1 MARDPLFTERDS
13 LRMSLTDEVGVSLRG
28 PRGGGRPGWKMPTRA
43 RWYRLYGEDDDFRL
57 WFDNLSRGS
66 PTTAIERARVLYRFL
81 GLMGWTLDELT
92 DRVKG
97 DRDGFEK
104 LLISFVGQQEAKGYS
119 PGAIENYLKGVK
131 SWANWHGVKFVR
143 QIKISNRNSTP
154 TLDDEKVPT
163 VRQVEDIRSSATPR
177 GRICVGGVAYG
188 GLRPE
193 VLGHQHIKDGLRLG
207 DLPELDIEAL
217 KFETFPTLVVVR
229 PELSKA
235 GHKYR
240 TFFPQETCRDILSYL
255 ERRLDYG
262 EVLTER
268 SALVAVNAKLR
279 RGEWS
284 LDGEPENRH
293 IRGTIVSRDIRS
305 AMRPTYRYRPYVLRS
320 YFSTRLLVAVSDG
333 VLDNNYRVYWM
344 GHKGQM
350 SARYSSNKAML
361 PDDLIENM
369 REAYNRSLRSLLGG
383 TLNEDTLRRKQM
395 LDTARI
401 LGYGDEKLAK
411 LKEILERSR
420 TVDEAVEEFRKL
432 EEKPKQNNG
441 GYDVV
446 SGEAEMLKRLNEG
459 WSLERGLNGDKYLLK
474 RS

>member
-1 MARDPLFTERDS
+1 
-13 LRMSLTDEVGVSLRG
+13 
-28 PRGGGRPGWKMPTRA
+28 MPTRA

-81 GLMGWTLDELT
+81 GFMGWTLDELT

-104 LLISFVGQQEAKGYS
+104 LLISFVGQQETKGYS
-119 PGAIENYLKGVK
+119 PGTIENYLKSVK

-154 TLDDEKVPT
+154 TLDEEKVPT
-163 VRQVEDIRSSATPR
+163 VRQVQGIRSSATLR
-177 GRICVGGVAYG
+177 GRICVGAVAYG

-193 VLGHQHIKDGLRLG
+193 VLGHQNIKDGLKLG
-207 DLPELDIEAL
+207 DLPELNIEAL
-217 KFETFPTLVVVR
+217 KFEAFPTLVVVR

-240 TFFPQETCRDILSYL
+240 TFFPEETCMDIIAFL
-255 ERRLDYG
+255 ERRRSNG

-268 SALVAVNAKLR
+268 SAIASVNPNLR
-279 RGEWS
+279 RGQWGYDS
-284 LDGEPENRH
+284 EPENRH
-293 IRGTIVSRDIRS
+293 IRETIVSRDIRS
-305 AMRPTYRYRPYVLRS
+305 AMRPTYSYRPYVLRS
-320 YFSTRLLVAVSDG
+320 FFSTRLLMAVSEG
-333 VLDNNYRVYWM
+333 VLSNSYRTYWM
-344 GHKGQM
+344 GHQGEM
-350 SARYSSNKAML
+350 SARYSSNKSQL
-361 PDDLIENM
+361 PSDLIENM
-369 REAYNRSLRSLLGG
+369 RESYKRCLPYLLG
-383 TLNEDTLRRKQM
+383 TSVNEEEMRRKQM
-395 LDTARI
+395 LDTARM
-401 LGYGDEKLAK
+401 LGYGDEKLAR

-432 EEKPKQNNG
+432 EEQPKPVNG

-446 SGEAEMLKRLNEG
+446 SGEAEMLKRLQEG
-459 WSLERGLNGDKYLLK
+459 WILERELNGDNKFLMK